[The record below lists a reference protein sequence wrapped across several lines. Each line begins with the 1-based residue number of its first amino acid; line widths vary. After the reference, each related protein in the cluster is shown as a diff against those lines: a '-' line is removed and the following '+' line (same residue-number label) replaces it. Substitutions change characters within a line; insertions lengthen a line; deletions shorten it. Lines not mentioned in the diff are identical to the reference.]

1 MDSNTFLICTAIVSF
16 GMIAIGILGVINEYL
31 KQKAGTSK
39 PDWVITADAGPWGF
53 FEKDDDDDFICGY
66 AGC

>member
-1 MDSNTFLICTAIVSF
+1 MFLMYVAVVGF
-16 GMIAIGILGVINEYL
+16 GMIIAGILGVIYESW
-31 KQKAGTSK
+31 KQKAGLSK
-39 PDWVITADAGPWGF
+39 PDWEITADAGPWGF